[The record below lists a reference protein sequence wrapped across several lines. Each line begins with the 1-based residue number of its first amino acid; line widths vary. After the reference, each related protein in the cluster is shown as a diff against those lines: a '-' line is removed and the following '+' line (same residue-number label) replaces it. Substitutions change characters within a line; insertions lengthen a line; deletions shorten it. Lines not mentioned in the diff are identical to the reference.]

1 MDGKQLRNSIL
12 QWAIQGKLVPQDPND
27 EPASVLL
34 ERIREE
40 KARLVKEKKIKRDKN
55 ESIIYRGEDN
65 SYYEKF
71 TATGEVKCIDDE
83 IPFDLPNCWS
93 WVRLNNVIT
102 LLSGRDLEPSQYNNL
117 KHGIPYMTGA
127 SNFLNAELIVNRWT
141 SFPATISHK
150 GELLITCK
158 GTIGTMAFNTIG
170 DIHIARQIMS
180 ISSNYICLNYL
191 KLYLEVYVSELE
203 KAARSIIPGISRS
216 DILSSVFPVPPLNE
230 QVRIVEFVNCI
241 TPSTSLFGIKQNE
254 LNKLTESIKPALKK
268 SILQEA
274 IQGRLVSQCETDE
287 PVSVLLEKIRV
298 EKERLVKEGKLKKS
312 AIEDSVIFKGDDNK
326 YYENLNGAATDI
338 TDQILF
344 DIPTSWQWV
353 RLRTL
358 CNITNGA
365 SFKKE
370 EASAQG
376 ENKVR
381 ILRGGNILPY
391 RLLLKGDDIFI
402 DKELVN
408 ENILLRQNDLVTP
421 AVTSLENI
429 CKMAR
434 IEKDYDDM
442 TMGGFVFII
451 RGFYNDTILSNYLQC
466 VFSSPTTI
474 EFVRSITNKSGQAF
488 YNIGKER
495 LSNTLIQMP
504 PFEEMGKITSRI
516 ETLFQSLN

>member
-1 MDGKQLRNSIL
+1 M
-12 QWAIQGKLVPQDPND
+12 
-27 EPASVLL
+27 
-34 ERIREE
+34 
-40 KARLVKEKKIKRDKN
+40 
-55 ESIIYRGEDN
+55 
-65 SYYEKF
+65 
-71 TATGEVKCIDDE
+71 
-83 IPFDLPNCWS
+83 
-93 WVRLNNVIT
+93 NNVIT

-241 TPSTSLFGIKQNE
+241 TPSISLFGIKQNE

-298 EKERLVKEGKLKKS
+298 EKERLLKEGKLKKS

-326 YYENLNGAATDI
+326 YYENVNGKVSDI
-338 TDQILF
+338 TDQIPF
-344 DIPTSWQWV
+344 DIPNSWRWV
-353 RLRTL
+353 RLGQ
-358 CNITNGA
+358 IGDWGA
-365 SFKKE
+365 G
-370 EASAQG
+370 A
-376 ENKVR
+376 
-381 ILRGGNILPY
+381 
-391 RLLLKGDDIFI
+391 
-402 DKELVN
+402 
-408 ENILLRQNDLVTP
+408 TP
-421 AVTSLENI
+421 ARGTLAYYQNGTIPWLKTGELNNGIVYDSVEHITDKALQECSLRL
-429 CKMAR
+429 A
-434 IEKDYDDM
+434 
-442 TMGGFVFII
+442 
-451 RGFYNDTILSNYLQC
+451 
-466 VFSSPTTI
+466 
-474 EFVRSITNKSGQAF
+474 
-488 YNIGKER
+488 NIGDV
-495 LSNTLIQMP
+495 LIAMYGATIGKLAIAGAKLTTNQACCGCT
-504 PFEEMGKITSRI
+504 PFNGVFNKYLFYFLMANKDTFLEMGAGGAQPNISREKIVRFLFALPPENEQYRI
-516 ETLFQSLN
+516 VSMIDDLFQSLN